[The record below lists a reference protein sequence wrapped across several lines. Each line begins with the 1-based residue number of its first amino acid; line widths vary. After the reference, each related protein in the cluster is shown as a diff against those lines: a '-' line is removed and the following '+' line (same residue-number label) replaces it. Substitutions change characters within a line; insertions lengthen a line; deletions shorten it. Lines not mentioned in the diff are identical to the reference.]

1 MTIQWLGLCAL
12 TAEVEG
18 SITGEV
24 TKMLQA
30 MWCGPKKKKRRKKE
44 MSIYPPLKKRHDKE
58 IKHAVFS
65 SLVHIMER
73 CVNGVLNS
81 DVLNA
86 CECAQSVIQ

>member
-30 MWCGPKKKKRRKKE
+30 MWCGPPPKKKEKE
-44 MSIYPPLKKRHDKE
+44 RNVYIPSSQKE
-58 IKHAVFS
+58 A
-65 SLVHIMER
+65 
-73 CVNGVLNS
+73 
-81 DVLNA
+81 
-86 CECAQSVIQ
+86 

>member
-30 MWCGPKKKKRRKKE
+30 MWCCPPPKKRRKKE
-44 MSIYPPLKKRHDKE
+44 MSVYPPLKKRYDKE
-58 IKHAVFS
+58 VKHAIFLS
-65 SLVHIMER
+65 IVHNHGTM
-73 CVNGVLNS
+73 
-81 DVLNA
+81 
-86 CECAQSVIQ
+86 CE